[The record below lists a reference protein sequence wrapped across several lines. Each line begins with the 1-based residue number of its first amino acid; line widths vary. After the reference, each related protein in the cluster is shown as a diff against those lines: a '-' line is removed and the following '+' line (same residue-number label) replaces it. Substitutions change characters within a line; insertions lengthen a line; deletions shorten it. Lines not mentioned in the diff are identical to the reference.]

1 MKDSIFERMM
11 FGDSVNSLE
20 STSREYEVE
29 LYADGADIEHLRTC
43 AKAYELHEQWGVYI
57 PRASSNVSDGRIRS
71 RYTLV
76 YERDDPDVA
85 SLWKESEHIYQITLK
100 TSDEDGDL
108 ESEIIANK
116 GLFTQM
122 SLMSDSGMI
131 KERLSLPYQHGD
143 ILLTAE
149 IDVFRNDQGD
159 YLPWIKIDVEYPE
172 GMNYLSNPFPPED
185 LMRALGLPKG
195 SKFYF
200 VTPEMPKDDPV
211 RKQVKSLYDKY
222 FLKPNKH
229 L

>member
-29 LYADGADIEHLRTC
+29 LYADGADIEDLRRR

-76 YERDDPDVA
+76 YERDDSITQGP
-85 SLWKESEHIYQITLK
+85 WEESEHIYQITLK
-100 TSDEDGDL
+100 TAGEDGDL
-108 ESEIIANK
+108 ESEIAANK

-122 SLMSDSGMI
+122 SLMSDSGMV

-143 ILLTAE
+143 LPLTAE
-149 IDVFRNDQGD
+149 IDAFRNDQGD

-172 GMNYLSNPFPPED
+172 GANYQSNPFPPED
-185 LMRALGLPKG
+185 LMRVLGMPKE

-211 RKQVKSLYDKY
+211 RKQVKSLYDRY